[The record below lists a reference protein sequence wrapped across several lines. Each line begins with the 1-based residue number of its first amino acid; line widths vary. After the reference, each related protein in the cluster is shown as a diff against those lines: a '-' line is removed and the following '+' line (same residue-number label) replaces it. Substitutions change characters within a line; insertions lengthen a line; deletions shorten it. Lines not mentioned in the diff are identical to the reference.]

1 MMRLCFVD
9 ECPKEQG
16 TSQTPE
22 GDVLT
27 NPGKRMRVSHRLLT
41 LLSSRP
47 QNTTAKFQQGR
58 TRLGARAFQSSTFYV
73 ERLLDYISFL
83 FLSQKLNWCFFGSY

>member
-1 MMRLCFVD
+1 MIRLYFMD

-41 LLSSRP
+41 LLASRP
-47 QNTTAKFQQGR
+47 QNTTAKFQQGL
-58 TRLGARAFQSSTFYV
+58 TRLGARAFQRSTWNVCLMPF
-73 ERLLDYISFL
+73 R
-83 FLSQKLNWCFFGSY
+83 FFFSHKN